1 MNLRKALGLGFE
13 NGEISGRIQMRP
25 KTKQVYEEVL
35 QEIKPNEKEKKQ
47 VAQTVST
54 VLKTLEEEIKKSG
67 IEARPEL
74 EGSIAHGTW
83 ISGERDIDIF
93 ILFPLGYPLDDL
105 KRVGLEL
112 GKKTSKGKWRE
123 RYAEHPFI
131 EAEVDGYRIDIVPC
145 YKISEHTEKVTSV
158 DRTPLHTE
166 YLSTKIGENTRDEI
180 VLLKAFMKG
189 IGIYGAEVRIN
200 GFSGY
205 LCELLVIHYGSFEDV
220 LKNGLRWTTGEVIDI
235 EKHYEDHEM
244 LKTVF
249 TEPLILID
257 PVDPSRNVAAA
268 VSIDRM
274 ADLKSAARAF
284 FENPSTKFFKYTH
297 VKPMNKTEMV
307 RLLESRGT
315 DTLFIQLPC
324 EKISPDIIWGELK
337 KSSKALKKLLE
348 RYDFEVMNSDSWSD
362 EGSISIM
369 VMELAST
376 SLPDVKVHEGPFAGD
391 PNQQKFLDKHL
402 YNEKTISGP
411 WVKNGR
417 WHVELKRDITN
428 AKELVNSKL
437 KDENLTD
444 IGLSRD
450 IMNWLKRGGKVLLNK
465 EILAF
470 YDSSESFAEFLTRFY
485 IKKPNWLR

>member
-1 MNLRKALGLGFE
+1 MNFRKAWDLGLE
-13 NGEISGRIQMRP
+13 NGETLGRIQMRP
-25 KTKQVYEEVL
+25 KIKQVYEEVL
-35 QEIKPNEKEKKQ
+35 QEIKPNAKERKQ

-54 VLKTLEEEIKKSG
+54 VLRTLEEEIKKSG

-93 ILFPLGYPLDDL
+93 ILFPLSYPLVDL
-105 KRVGLEL
+105 KRVGLEI

-145 YKISEHTEKVTSV
+145 YKISKHTEKVTSV

-166 YLSTKIGENTRDEI
+166 YLSTRIGENMRDEI
-180 VLLKAFMKG
+180 ILLKAFMKG

-205 LCELLVIHYGSFEDV
+205 LCELLVLHYGSFEDV
-220 LKNGLRWTTGEVIDI
+220 LKNGLGWTTSEVIDI

-257 PVDPSRNVAAA
+257 PVDPGRNVAAA
-268 VSIDRM
+268 VSNDRI

-284 FENPSTKFFKYTH
+284 FENPSAKFFRHTH
-297 VKPMNKTEMV
+297 VKPMNETEMI
-307 RLLESRGT
+307 RLLEDRST

-337 KSSKALKKLLE
+337 KSSKALRKLLE
-348 RYDFEVMNSDSWSD
+348 KYDFEVMNSGAWSD
-362 EGSISIM
+362 EGSTSVM
-369 VMELAST
+369 VMELSSAN
-376 SLPDVKVHEGPFAGD
+376 LPDVKVHVGPLAGD
-391 PNQQKFLDKHL
+391 PNQRKFLSKHL
-402 YNEKTISGP
+402 YNEKKISGP
-411 WVKNGR
+411 WVENGR
-417 WHVELKRDITN
+417 WHVELKRGISN
-428 AKELVNSKL
+428 AKQLVESKL
-437 KDENLTD
+437 KDANLTD

-450 IMNWLKRGGKVLLNK
+450 VVNWLKRGGKVLENK

-470 YDSSESFAEFLTRFY
+470 YASSESFAEFLTCFY
-485 IKKPNWLR
+485 VKKPSWLQ